1 MMWVSGSRRRQIGW
15 AAVLVACVALLA
27 GLTFKVNSIKS
38 QVRLA
43 EREIIALETEKRI
56 LEIEFQARSNQQ
68 QLADWNRVEY
78 GYVAPAAGQYLESER
93 QLASLGM
100 ARADGAP
107 EPIRVAQA
115 PVGDGSE
122 EGILAMVSPLT
133 GEPVAP
139 RGGSGSSGSDRE
151 EKSARRPLSERL
163 SNPDPVSAG
172 ALVAAQ

>member
-1 MMWVSGSRRRQIGW
+1 MWVSGSRQRQIGW
-15 AAVLVACVALLA
+15 AAVLVACVALLV

-78 GYVAPAAGQYLESER
+78 GYVAPSAGQYLESER

-100 ARADGAP
+100 ARADTAP
-107 EPIRVAQA
+107 DPIRVAQA
-115 PVGDGSE
+115 PVADGADD
-122 EGILAMVSPLT
+122 GILAMVSPLT
-133 GEPVAP
+133 GKPAGQGEAAGPA
-139 RGGSGSSGSDRE
+139 GSARD
-151 EKSARRPLSERL
+151 EKSARRPLAERL
-163 SNPDPVSAG
+163 SSPDPVGAG
-172 ALVAAQ
+172 AMVMAQ

>member
-1 MMWVSGSRRRQIGW
+1 MWVSGSRRRQLGW
-15 AAVLVACVALLA
+15 AAVLIACAALLA
-27 GLTFKVNSIKS
+27 GLTFKVNTIKS

-43 EREIIALETEKRI
+43 ERQIIALESEKRI

-78 GYVAPAAGQYLESER
+78 GYAAPSAGQYLESER

-100 ARADGAP
+100 ARAEGAP

-115 PVGDGSE
+115 GPATEGD
-122 EGILAMVSPLT
+122 EGLLAMVSPIT
-133 GEPVAP
+133 GKPAGQEEADATARPG
-139 RGGSGSSGSDRE
+139 RD

-163 SNPDPVSAG
+163 STPDPVG
-172 ALVAAQ
+172 ATARVAAE

>member
-1 MMWVSGSRRRQIGW
+1 MWVSGSRQRQIGW
-15 AAVLVACVALLA
+15 AAVLIACIVVLV

-78 GYVAPAAGQYLESER
+78 GYAAPSAGQYLESER

-100 ARADGAP
+100 ARADTAP

-115 PVGDGSE
+115 QVTDDADAGL
-122 EGILAMVSPLT
+122 LAMVSPLT
-133 GEPVAP
+133 GKPAGEGDAAAAA
-139 RGGSGSSGSDRE
+139 RSSQD

-163 SNPDPVSAG
+163 SNPDPVGAG